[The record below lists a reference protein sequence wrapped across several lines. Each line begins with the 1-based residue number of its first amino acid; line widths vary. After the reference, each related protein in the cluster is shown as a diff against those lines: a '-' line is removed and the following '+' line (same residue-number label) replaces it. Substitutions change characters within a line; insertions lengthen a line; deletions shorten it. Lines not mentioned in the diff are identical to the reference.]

1 MATMRLEHKVA
12 VITGS
17 GSGFGEGIA
26 KIFAREGAAVVVSDI
41 NAAGGERVAGEIT
54 DAGGAARFFAADVT
68 DGRSMQALADFA
80 VATFGRLDIL
90 VNNAGVSHHRKP
102 MLDVTEDEFDRVY
115 RVNVKGLFHTA
126 NAFVPIMR
134 AQGGGAIVNIA
145 STGAVAPRP
154 GLTWYNSTKGAV
166 VTLTKSMALEL
177 APDGIRVNAINP
189 VAGDTPLLATF
200 MGEDTPENRE
210 AFRATVPLGRLS
222 TPADIGEAA
231 AWLAS
236 DAASLVTGVALE
248 VDGGRCI

>member
-26 KIFAREGAAVVVSDI
+26 KIFAREGASVVISDI
-41 NAAGGERVAGEIT
+41 DVAGGERVAGGIG
-54 DAGGAARFFAADVT
+54 DAGGTARFFAADVT
-68 DGRSMQALADFA
+68 EGTSMQALADFA
-80 VATFGRLDIL
+80 VAAFGRLDIL
-90 VNNAGVSHHRKP
+90 VNNAGVSHRRKP
-102 MLDVTEDEFDRVY
+102 MLEVTEAEFDRVY

-236 DAASLVTGVALE
+236 DAAALVTGVALE

>member
-1 MATMRLEHKVA
+1 MRLDGKAA
-12 VITGS
+12 VVTGS

-26 KIFAREGAAVVVSDI
+26 KIFARDGAAVVVTDV
-41 NAAGGERVAGEIT
+41 NEAGGERVTGEIT
-54 DAGGAARFFAADVT
+54 EAGGQAHFLRADVT
-68 DGRSMQALADFA
+68 SSRDMRDVTAFA
-80 VATFGRLDIL
+80 VDTFGRLDVL

-102 MLDVTEDEFDRVY
+102 MLEVTEDEFDRVY

-126 NAFVPIMR
+126 NAVIPVFR
-134 AQGGGAIVNIA
+134 AQGGGTIINIA

-166 VTLTKSMALEL
+166 VTLTKSMAIEL
-177 APDGIRVNAINP
+177 APDRIRVNAINP

-222 TPADIGEAA
+222 TPTDVGEAA

>member
-1 MATMRLEHKVA
+1 MRLENKVA

-26 KIFAREGAAVVVSDI
+26 KIFAREGASVVVNDI
-41 NAAGGERVAGEIT
+41 DTEGGERVAGEIVA
-54 DAGGAARFFAADVT
+54 AGGKAYFFQADVT
-68 DGRSMQALADFA
+68 EGSAMRDLAAFA
-80 VATFGRLDIL
+80 VDTFGRLDIL
-90 VNNAGVSHHRKP
+90 VNNAGVSHKRKP

-126 NAFVPIMR
+126 NAVVPIMR
-134 AQGGGAIVNIA
+134 AQRGGAIVNIA

-166 VTLTKSMALEL
+166 VTLTKSMAIEL
-177 APDGIRVNAINP
+177 APDNIRVNAINP

-236 DAASLVTGVALE
+236 DAAALVTGIAME

>member
-1 MATMRLEHKVA
+1 MRLDGKVA

-26 KIFAREGAAVVVSDI
+26 RIFAREGAAVVVTDVNEAGGKRVAEAI
-41 NAAGGERVAGEIT
+41 AAAGGR
-54 DAGGAARFFAADVT
+54 ARFFRADVT
-68 DGRSMQALADFA
+68 DGTAMRDLMGFA
-80 VATFGRLDIL
+80 VNAFGRLDIL
-90 VNNAGVSHHRKP
+90 VNNAGVGHRRKP
-102 MLDVTEDEFDRVY
+102 MLEVTEEEFDRVFA
-115 RVNVKGLFHTA
+115 VNVKGLYHTA
-126 NAFVPIMR
+126 NAAIPIMR

-154 GLTWYNSTKGAV
+154 GLTWYNATKGAV

-177 APDGIRVNAINP
+177 APDRIRVNAINP

-200 MGEDTPENRE
+200 LGEDTPANRE

-222 TPADIGEAA
+222 TPADVGEAA

-236 DAASLVTGVALE
+236 DAAALVTGVALE

>member
-1 MATMRLEHKVA
+1 MRLENKVA

-26 KIFAREGAAVVVSDI
+26 KIFAREGASVVVNDI
-41 NAAGGERVAGEIT
+41 DTEGGERVAGEIVA
-54 DAGGAARFFAADVT
+54 AGGKAYFFQADVT
-68 DGRSMQALADFA
+68 EGSAMRDLAAFA
-80 VATFGRLDIL
+80 VDTFGRLDIL
-90 VNNAGVSHHRKP
+90 VNNAGVSHKRKP

-126 NAFVPIMR
+126 NAVVPIMR
-134 AQGGGAIVNIA
+134 AQRGGAIVNIA

-166 VTLTKSMALEL
+166 VTLTKSMAIEL
-177 APDGIRVNAINP
+177 APDNIRVNAINP

-236 DAASLVTGVALE
+236 DAAALVTGFAME

>member
-1 MATMRLEHKVA
+1 MRLQNKVA

-26 KIFAREGAAVVVSDI
+26 TVFAREGASVVVTDI
-41 NAAGGERVAGEIT
+41 DEAGGKRVADDIAK
-54 DAGGAARFFAADVT
+54 AGGKAAFFAADVT
-68 DGRSMQALADFA
+68 DGEAMRALMAFA
-80 VATFGRLDIL
+80 VETFGGLDIL
-90 VNNAGVSHHRKP
+90 VNNAGTSHRRKP
-102 MLDVTEDEFDRVY
+102 MTEVTEDEFDRVY
-115 RVNVKGLFHTA
+115 AVNVKGLYHTA
-126 NAFVPIMR
+126 NAAIPIMR
-134 AQGGGAIVNIA
+134 GAGGGAIVNIA

-166 VTLTKSMALEL
+166 VTLTKSMAIEL
-177 APDGIRVNAINP
+177 APDRIRVNAINP

-200 MGEDTPENRE
+200 LGEDTPENRE

-222 TPADIGEAA
+222 TPADVGEAA

-236 DAASLVTGVALE
+236 DAAALVTGIAME

>member
-1 MATMRLEHKVA
+1 MRLENKVA

-26 KIFAREGAAVVVSDI
+26 KIFAREGASVVVSDI
-41 NAAGGERVAGEIT
+41 DTEGGERVAGEIVA
-54 DAGGAARFFAADVT
+54 AGGKAYFFQADVT
-68 DGRSMQALADFA
+68 EGSAMRDLAAFA
-80 VATFGRLDIL
+80 VDTFGRLDIL
-90 VNNAGVSHHRKP
+90 VNNAGVSHKRKP

-126 NAFVPIMR
+126 NAVVPIMR
-134 AQGGGAIVNIA
+134 AQRGGAIVNIA

-166 VTLTKSMALEL
+166 VTLTKSMAIEL
-177 APDGIRVNAINP
+177 APDNIRVNAINP

-236 DAASLVTGVALE
+236 DAAALVTGIAME